1 MRGEEAVA
9 LPLLLL
15 ERLGGPVRRAALVML
30 SAASITLGVI
40 VEALQPATW
49 RRPTVRAELRRTLR
63 QSVANGFGT
72 VLVTAALVGFGMVY
86 QAIYWLTFAGQESLT
101 GQLLVLV
108 LVREVAP
115 ALVGLILLGRSGTVT
130 VVEFGETKASGQ
142 LGVLEAQGIDPFTLL
157 VIPRVVAM
165 AAAGFTLGVLF
176 IAIALIAGYVTGQ
189 VLGLNQSGFGELV
202 SGVVGA
208 ANVANFVLFAV
219 KMVLAGG
226 LIAVVCAITG
236 MSSTKAETPS
246 HLLPRGFVR
255 GLLAVL
261 GSSVLLS
268 IATA

>member
-1 MRGEEAVA
+1 MTEERAIA
-9 LPLLLL
+9 PLYLL
-15 ERLGGPVRRAALVML
+15 ERLGGPVRRAGLVML
-30 SAASITLGVI
+30 SAASISLGVI
-40 VEALQPATW
+40 LETMRPATW
-49 RRPTVRAELRRTLR
+49 RRPTVRAELRRSLR
-63 QSVANGFGT
+63 QAIANGFGT
-72 VLVTAALVGFGMVY
+72 ILVTACLVGFGMVY
-86 QAIYWLTFAGQESLT
+86 QAIYWLTYAGQESLT

-130 VVEFGETKASGQ
+130 VVEFGTIKSSGQ
-142 LGVLEAQGIDPFTLL
+142 LGELEAVGIDPFTLL

-165 AAAGFTLGVLF
+165 AVAGFTLGVLF
-176 IAIALIAGYVTGQ
+176 VAIALLAGYITGEL
-189 VLGLNQSGFGELV
+189 LGLNQSGFFELV
-202 SGVVGA
+202 TGVVNA
-208 ANVANFVLFAV
+208 FTVPNFVLFAL

-226 LIAVVCAITG
+226 LVAVVCAITG
-236 MSSTKAETPS
+236 MSSTRAETPS

>member
-9 LPLLLL
+9 LPWLLL

-30 SAASITLGVI
+30 SAASISLGVVI
-40 VEALQPATW
+40 EALQPATW
-49 RRPTVRAELRRTLR
+49 RRPTVRAELRRSLR
-63 QSVANGFGT
+63 QSVADGFGT

-86 QAIYWLTFAGQESLT
+86 QAIYWLTFAGQESFT
-101 GQLLVLV
+101 GQ
-108 LVREVAP
+108 R
-115 ALVGLILLGRSGTVT
+115 LILLGRSGTVT

-165 AAAGFTLGVLF
+165 AVAGFTLGVLF
-176 IAIALIAGYVTGQ
+176 IAIALVAGYVTGQ
-189 VLGLNQSGFGELV
+189 VFGLTQSGFGELV

-208 ANVANFVLFAV
+208 ANVANFILFAV

-226 LIAVVCAITG
+226 LVAVVCAITG